1 MIEVL
6 RYADLMTQHPRPEE
20 HQAVG
25 DTGISDLA
33 QQLRFA
39 IARLARLLRQQ
50 DRNGLGPT
58 MIAALASVARHGGPT
73 HGELA
78 ALERVAPPTITAVVT
93 KMEAL
98 GLVTR
103 EAVPNDRRV
112 TRIIPTAAGLA
123 ELETMRSR
131 REEWLEMQIRSLSA
145 PELARLAAA
154 ADVLTKLTESTEMVE
169 PVIEPAV
176 TGGAR

>member
-1 MIEVL
+1 
-6 RYADLMTQHPRPEE
+6 MTQESGA
-20 HQAVG
+20 Q
-25 DTGISDLA
+25 DSGISDLA

-58 MIAALASVARHGGPT
+58 MIAALASVAHHGGPT

-78 ALERVAPPTITAVVT
+78 MLERVAPPTITAVVT

-103 EAVPNDRRV
+103 EQAPGDRRV
-112 TRIIPTAAGLA
+112 TRILPTAAGLA
-123 ELETMRSR
+123 ELESVRTR
-131 REEWLEMQIRSLSA
+131 REEWLEMQIRSLSTD
-145 PELARLAAA
+145 ELARLTAA
-154 ADVLTKLTESTEMVE
+154 ADVLTKLTQSTDVIESLVE
-169 PVIEPAV
+169 PA
-176 TGGAR
+176 GGVR

>member
-1 MIEVL
+1 
-6 RYADLMTQHPRPEE
+6 MTHTGPQ
-20 HQAVG
+20 
-25 DTGISDLA
+25 DSGISDLA

-58 MIAALASVARHGGPT
+58 MIATLASVARHGGPT

-78 ALERVAPPTITAVVT
+78 AMERVAPPTITAVVT

-103 EAVPNDRRV
+103 EPAPNDRRV
-112 TRIIPTAAGLA
+112 TRIVPTAAGLE
-123 ELETMRSR
+123 ELETVRSR
-131 REEWLEMQIRSLSA
+131 REEWLEMQIRSLTA
-145 PELARLAAA
+145 EDLARLAAA
-154 ADVLTKLTESTEMVE
+154 ADVLTKLTQATEVVE
-169 PVIEPAV
+169 PSSSATLTDSAS
-176 TGGAR
+176 TGRA

>member
-1 MIEVL
+1 MRDARGMDV
-6 RYADLMTQHPRPEE
+6 AD
-20 HQAVG
+20 G
-25 DTGISDLA
+25 TGVAATPAELA

-58 MIAALASVARHGGPT
+58 LIAALASVARHGGPT

-98 GLVTR
+98 GLVVRQPDTS
-103 EAVPNDRRV
+103 DRRIA
-112 TRIIPTAAGLA
+112 RIRATAAGLA
-123 ELETMRSR
+123 ELDDVRSR
-131 REEWLEMQIRSLSA
+131 RAEWLEMQIRSLDND
-145 PELARLAAA
+145 ELGRLAGA
-154 ADVLTKLTESTEMVE
+154 ADVLTKLTLSTEIVE
-169 PVIEPAV
+169 AAAEKLS
-176 TGGAR
+176 

>member
-1 MIEVL
+1 
-6 RYADLMTQHPRPEE
+6 MTEHPPPQEQRN
-20 HQAVG
+20 G
-25 DTGISDLA
+25 DNGISDLA

-103 EAVPNDRRV
+103 EPAPNDRRV
-112 TRIIPTAAGLA
+112 TRIVPTAAGLA
-123 ELETMRSR
+123 ELETVRSR

-145 PELARLAAA
+145 DELARLAAA
-154 ADVLTKLTESTEMVE
+154 ADVLTKLTQATEI
-169 PVIEPAV
+169 IEPAV
-176 TGGAR
+176 ETSVASGVR

>member
-1 MIEVL
+1 
-6 RYADLMTQHPRPEE
+6 MTENS
-20 HQAVG
+20 G
-25 DTGISDLA
+25 TSDLA

-58 MIAALASVARHGGPT
+58 LIAALASVARHGGPT

-103 EAVPNDRRV
+103 QAVTTDRRV
-112 TRIIPTAAGLA
+112 TRIVPTAAGLA
-123 ELETMRSR
+123 ELETVRSR
-131 REEWLEMQIRSLSA
+131 REEWLEMQLRSLSA
-145 PELARLAAA
+145 DEFGRLAAA
-154 ADVLTKLTESTEMVE
+154 ADVLTKLTQSTE
-169 PVIEPAV
+169 VIEPGESSALAAAAV
-176 TGGAR
+176 GVRR

>member
-1 MIEVL
+1 
-6 RYADLMTQHPRPEE
+6 MTQNDTPES
-20 HQAVG
+20 
-25 DTGISDLA
+25 GISDLA

-103 EAVPNDRRV
+103 EPAPDDRRV
-112 TRIIPTAAGLA
+112 TRIVPTAAGLE
-123 ELETMRSR
+123 ELETVRSR
-131 REEWLEMQIRSLSA
+131 RAEWLEMQIRSLS
-145 PELARLAAA
+145 PDEVARLAGA
-154 ADVLTKLTESTEMVE
+154 ADVLTKLTQSAEVVE
-169 PVIEPAV
+169 PGHEPARLA
-176 TGGAR
+176 GSGRKGAQ

>member
-1 MIEVL
+1 
-6 RYADLMTQHPRPEE
+6 MTEQSGPR
-20 HQAVG
+20 

-58 MIAALASVARHGGPT
+58 MVAALASVARHGGPT

-78 ALERVAPPTITAVVT
+78 AMERVAPPTITAVVT

-103 EAVPNDRRV
+103 EPAPNDRRV
-112 TRIIPTAAGLA
+112 TRIVPTAAGLE
-123 ELETMRSR
+123 ELEIVRSR

-145 PELARLAAA
+145 EELARLAAA
-154 ADVLTKLTESTEMVE
+154 ADVLTKLTLATEVVE
-169 PVIEPAV
+169 PGSDQA
-176 TGGAR
+176 GGTPLARSSGEART

>member
-1 MIEVL
+1 
-6 RYADLMTQHPRPEE
+6 MTQQIGP
-20 HQAVG
+20 Q
-25 DTGISDLA
+25 DSGISDLA
-33 QQLRFA
+33 QQLRLA

-103 EAVPNDRRV
+103 EQAPDDRRV
-112 TRIIPTAAGLA
+112 TRILPTAAGIA
-123 ELETMRSR
+123 ELESVRSR
-131 REEWLEMQIRSLSA
+131 REEWLELQIRSLSTD
-145 PELARLAAA
+145 ELARLTAA
-154 ADVLTKLTESTEMVE
+154 ADVLTKLTQSDDVIESVVE
-169 PVIEPAV
+169 PVERIV
-176 TGGAR
+176 QSGSGAR